1 VAAGLPRIEAAWL
14 VHQFTDRPVDTN
26 ITHWRTRADMA
37 AWAAWPAVKPKPK
50 PTTPAKPS
58 VSLSKLVAAAKANPP
73 AKGTP
78 VTYAGVRTVELA
90 LVKAGLLSARLADGH
105 FGSDTVRAYAA
116 WQRSKAGGGYTG
128 KSADGVPGLA
138 SLRKLA
144 AKYGFTVTA

>member
-1 VAAGLPRIEAAWL
+1 
-14 VHQFTDRPVDTN
+14 
-26 ITHWRTRADMA
+26 
-37 AWAAWPAVKPKPK
+37 
-50 PTTPAKPS
+50 

-78 VTYAGVRTVELA
+78 VTYAGVRTVENA

-116 WQRSKAGGGYTG
+116 WQRSTAGGRYTG
-128 KSADGVPGLA
+128 ASADGIPGLT

-144 AKYGFTVTA
+144 AKYGFTVAA